1 MRLSTLLP
9 VFLITLASCSVES
22 RKESSDYPEW
32 EYTKIKKELAAG
44 WNTWDTRSVFTQVW
58 SEEDGMFFCKDLRN
72 GQLVKKMDATN
83 FYPMLCGAGQGDD
96 VDNSDRFYHW
106 GSLLGYIN
114 LMEK

>member
-1 MRLSTLLP
+1 MP
-9 VFLITLASCSVES
+9 VFLITLVSCSVEYS
-22 RKESSDYPEW
+22 KEYSDYPEW

-96 VDNSDRFYHW
+96 VGNSDRFYHW

>member
-1 MRLSTLLP
+1 MEHLGHQKRVHPGLE
-9 VFLITLASCSVES
+9 CG
-22 RKESSDYPEW
+22 R
-32 EYTKIKKELAAG
+32 
-44 WNTWDTRSVFTQVW
+44 R
-58 SEEDGMFFCKDLRN
+58 MFFCKDIRN